1 MMPEYR
7 EYFTPDEVDEQ
18 IEHFSSSLNSHQVQE
33 SAQSSG
39 KLVQQLRLLFQA
51 QADAASLARVGERLR
66 QREQALL
73 VHDDEILQ
81 DLHRPESTWEEH
93 RAMRNT
99 PLNKARRQTLTARL
113 NMIAAVVF
121 LVLLVSSLVIVLN
134 LARSARNGTMHP
146 TGNTASAL
154 TAYTLSGRTVY
165 KFDLKQG
172 TIAWSKTIPTTG
184 YEGGDIAVSNSL
196 IYFSMSQGPEHAEI
210 PYIYALRE
218 SDGSQVWRTPLD
230 TGLVTAQILQPYLPG
245 GVFTAKFD
253 LGFTTQPVVANGVVY
268 VAARTGK
275 MYALDAA
282 TGARRWTYDTHLNAV
297 KCMGE
302 PGQKNYSCS
311 FTPEPTVAVENG
323 VIYGTIQN
331 EIYALDAE
339 NGSKLWA
346 ISLDTGQMVAGKL
359 VFSNGTFYTLSSNG
373 TTDPRPRSLYAFDAK
388 TGVQQWVTNRFTSP
402 SSYDPEVVGQVVYLS
417 SQDGTVWA
425 FNRKNGSALWHTSLG
440 APAYFLPAVNDSTIY
455 FQTDKQGPS
464 QVGQHTPVTT
474 TLIALNASDGAV
486 RWRMRID
493 RNGWAGD
500 VLSISSGVIYV
511 LTEVVS
517 NIMDVHPTFHL
528 FLDAYNASDGQRLWS
543 KSL

>member
-1 MMPEYR
+1 MPEYR

-18 IEHFSSSLNSHQVQE
+18 IEHFSSSLNLHQIQE
-33 SAQSSG
+33 SSQSSRE
-39 KLVQQLRLLFQA
+39 LVQQLRLLYQA

-66 QREQALL
+66 QREQALR

-81 DLHRPESTWEEH
+81 DLQRPESTWEEH

-99 PLNKARRQTLTARL
+99 PLHKARRQTLTARL

-134 LARSARNGTMHP
+134 LARSNRNGTMYP
-146 TGNTASAL
+146 TGNTASAS
-154 TAYTLSGRTVY
+154 TAYTLSDRTVY
-165 KFDLKQG
+165 KFDLKRG
-172 TIAWSKTIPTTG
+172 TIAWSKTISTNG
-184 YEGGDIAVSNSL
+184 YDGGDIAVSNSL
-196 IYFSMSQGPEHAEI
+196 IYFSVSQGPEDAEI
-210 PYIYALRE
+210 PYIYALRA

-230 TGLVTAQILQPYLPG
+230 TGLVTAQIPQPSLPG

-268 VAARTGK
+268 VVARTGK
-275 MYALDAA
+275 VYALDTA

-302 PGQKNYSCS
+302 PGQKNYSCF

-323 VIYGTIQN
+323 VVYGTIQN

-339 NGSKLWA
+339 NGSKRWA
-346 ISLDTGQMVAGKL
+346 ISLDTSQMVAGGKL
-359 VFSNGTFYTLSSNG
+359 VFSNGTFYTLASNG
-373 TTDPRPRSLYAFDAK
+373 STDPRPRSLYAFDAK

-402 SSYDPEVVGQVVYLS
+402 SSYYPEVVDQVVYLG

-425 FNRKNGSALWHTSLG
+425 YNRKNGSALWHTSVG
-440 APAYFLPAVNDSTIY
+440 APVSLLPAVNDSTMY
-455 FQTDKQGPS
+455 LQTDKQGPS
-464 QVGQHTPVTT
+464 HVGQSTPSTT

-493 RNGWAGD
+493 RNGLTGD
-500 VLSISSGVIYV
+500 VLSISNGVIYV
-511 LTEVVS
+511 LTSVVS

>member
-1 MMPEYR
+1 MPEHN
-7 EYFTPDEVDEQ
+7 ECFTPDTVDEQ
-18 IEHFSSSLNSHQVQE
+18 IEHFSSSLHSPQLQG
-33 SAQSSG
+33 SSRSSG
-39 KLVQQLRLLFQA
+39 ELVQQLRLLYQT
-51 QADAASLARVGERLR
+51 QGDATSLARVGERLR
-66 QREQALL
+66 QREQTLL
-73 VHDDEILQ
+73 VPDDEILQ
-81 DLHRPESTWEEH
+81 DPDRRESTWAEH
-93 RAMRNT
+93 GTLPTPPRNR
-99 PLNKARRQTLTARL
+99 ARRQGQSSRL
-113 NMIAAVVF
+113 STIAAVVF

-134 LARSARNGTMHP
+134 LARSDRNGTMHP
-146 TGNTASAL
+146 TGNTASAS
-154 TAYTLSGRTVY
+154 TAYTLMGGTVY

-184 YEGGDIAVSNSL
+184 YSGGDIAVGNGL

-230 TGLVTAQILQPYLPG
+230 TGLVTAQIPQPYPPG

-275 MYALDAA
+275 VYALDAA

-297 KCMGE
+297 KCVGE

-323 VIYGTIQN
+323 LVYGTIQN

-373 TTDPRPRSLYAFDAK
+373 TTDPRPRSLYAFDAT

-402 SSYDPEVVGQVVYLS
+402 SSYYPEVVDQVVYLS

-425 FNRKNGSALWHTSLG
+425 FNRKNGSALWHKSLG

-455 FQTDKQGPS
+455 FQTEKQGPS
-464 QVGQHTPVTT
+464 QVGQPTPVTT
-474 TLIALNASDGAV
+474 TLIAINASDGAV

-493 RNGWAGD
+493 RNGWAGE
-500 VLSISSGVIYV
+500 VLSVRNEVIYV
-511 LTEVVS
+511 LTVVES
-517 NIMDVHPTFHL
+517 NIMDLHPSIHL
-528 FLDAYNASDGQRLWS
+528 FLDTYSATDGQRLWS